1 MFSKIHKMKV
11 KPINEP
17 NRMFATFFFNKEGK
31 FKTGRREKTGALLSR
46 CYFFPL
52 SAICSP
58 DKLLIPCSGSEVRG
72 SRSPDQTDPP
82 LKTSEVAPA
91 TTAAP
96 PCSRRPFHS
105 FARWRR
111 LRAKISLRKF
121 AEKWGVTPVLRPRS
135 SLGPGPKGRNGSII
149 TTTSTGSQQK
159 LSNLSESR

>member
-1 MFSKIHKMKV
+1 MKAKRSNELNRMFSKI
-11 KPINEP
+11 
-17 NRMFATFFFNKEGK
+17 FFNKEGR
-31 FKTGRREKTGALLSR
+31 FTTECRGKTGALSSR
-46 CYFFPL
+46 YHFFPQ
-52 SAICSP
+52 SALCSP
-58 DKLLIPCSGSEVRG
+58 DKLLISSSGSEVRG
-72 SRSPDQTDPP
+72 SRSPDQAYPP

-96 PCSRRPFHS
+96 PCSRRPLHS

-135 SLGPGPKGRNGSII
+135 SLGPGPKGRNGSVV

-159 LSNLSESR
+159 LSNVSESR

>member
-1 MFSKIHKMKV
+1 MKV
-11 KPINEP
+11 KSNIWFTEL
-17 NRMFATFFFNKEGK
+17 FATIFFNKEGR
-31 FKTGRREKTGALLSR
+31 FTTGYRGKTGALSSR
-46 CYFFPL
+46 YHFFPL
-52 SAICSP
+52 SALCSP
-58 DKLLIPCSGSEVRG
+58 DKLLISSSGSEVRG

-96 PCSRRPFHS
+96 PCSRRPLHS

-135 SLGPGPKGRNGSII
+135 SLGPGPKGRNGSVVIS
-149 TTTSTGSQQK
+149 TTSTGSQQK
-159 LSNLSESR
+159 LSNVSESR

>member
-1 MFSKIHKMKV
+1 MKV
-11 KPINEP
+11 KRINGR
-17 NRMFATFFFNKEGK
+17 NRMLSTIFFNKIRFTEGCHEN
-31 FKTGRREKTGALLSR
+31 RGAVVAQFFYWAPSAAPISLHFQFWEWDLRIALS
-46 CYFFPL
+46 
-52 SAICSP
+52 
-58 DKLLIPCSGSEVRG
+58 G
-72 SRSPDQTDPP
+72 QTDPP

-96 PCSRRPFHS
+96 PCSRRPLHS

-135 SLGPGPKGRNGSII
+135 SLGPGPKGRNGSVV